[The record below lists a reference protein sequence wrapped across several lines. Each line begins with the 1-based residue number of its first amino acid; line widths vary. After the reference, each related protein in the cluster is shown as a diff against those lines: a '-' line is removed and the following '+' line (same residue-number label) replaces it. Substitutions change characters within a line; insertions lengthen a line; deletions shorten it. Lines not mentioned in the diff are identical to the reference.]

1 MQFPTPLIRGTLIKR
16 YKRFLADVTLD
27 DGSEITAHVANPGAM
42 LGLKDPGIRVW
53 LSKSD
58 NPKRKLKYSW
68 ELAEIDG
75 HMVGINTAHPNGI
88 VEEAILSGAIPEL
101 SGYDALR
108 REVKYGENSR
118 IDILLSSENKPD
130 CYVEVKNVH
139 LKRGPEAEFPDSV
152 TARGTKHLRE
162 LAEMVRQ
169 GHRAVMVYIV
179 QREDCNAFKIAADID
194 PTYASTLDDVRKQGV
209 ETLCYACALST
220 EQITVANPLKLAI

>member
-1 MQFPTPLIRGTLIKR
+1 MKFPTPLIPGTLIKR

-88 VEEAILSGAIPEL
+88 VEEAILASAIPEL
-101 SGYDALR
+101 AGYDSLR
-108 REVKYGENSR
+108 REVQPLGVKVSVLEAGYVKTNILANTITNTTFRIMSR
-118 IDILLSSENKPD
+118 
-130 CYVEVKNVH
+130 
-139 LKRGPEAEFPDSV
+139 
-152 TARGTKHLRE
+152 
-162 LAEMVRQ
+162 
-169 GHRAVMVYIV
+169 
-179 QREDCNAFKIAADID
+179 
-194 PTYASTLDDVRKQGV
+194 
-209 ETLCYACALST
+209 
-220 EQITVANPLKLAI
+220 